1 MIFPNAYT
9 GVKKLFASQIL
20 HILST
25 VFFFVSAVWLAA
37 SPEPEGDAL
46 DYVAWITIGTSL
58 AGVVMG
64 VIAFLLQLVGL
75 NQARRDERLFKKAMY
90 FVIVCAAC
98 TIALLFGRGMF
109 SRIASGVDEISTLLI
124 YVYIF
129 ISVFNLAEQLG
140 NTSVQKRGKLALL
153 FVTVLFGAAFL
164 INIFVAFIPEQVDI
178 VENLSVISTI
188 CEFIG
193 YIVALLYIG
202 TARRMLAKAQRGVLS

>member
-37 SPEPEGDAL
+37 SPEPESDAF

-90 FVIVCAAC
+90 FVIVCASC

-140 NTSVQKRGKLALL
+140 NTTVQKRGKLALL

-202 TARRMLAKAQRGVLS
+202 TARRMLVKAQRGVLS